1 MKKKTAEGVNSR
13 LLFTKITAK
22 NLHKINPFLEIDLM
36 CACSLR
42 ISWYRSQQNTY
53 PASSAHRF
61 LSRHPVSSAHF
72 LFVLTQHPVHSGVH
86 SIWRIRKRGLIFF
99 WDYTIADL
107 TPERRIV
114 SVHSFTFYSLVN
126 LFLFLFLIY
135 NVIHVYNS
143 CKHGIKLCF
152 VNVLYI
158 LFLISLKLLR

>member
-1 MKKKTAEGVNSR
+1 MTPLYIASAPWKKKTAEGVNSR

-99 WDYTIADL
+99 SEISRL
-107 TPERRIV
+107 NPRKKNCQC
-114 SVHSFTFYSLVN
+114 SFF
-126 LFLFLFLIY
+126 
-135 NVIHVYNS
+135 H
-143 CKHGIKLCF
+143 
-152 VNVLYI
+152 I
-158 LFLISLKLLR
+158 LFPCNSFFFSFF